1 MSKRFPWEIPHSIAE
16 EPIFGRTVRK
26 NVDIHSVDLGATS
39 NVPYGV
45 KAAKKLSAALTSIPY
60 GYKHM
65 LVAGLGTAAL
75 IQAAVLVERNINRN
89 REQETYDLKNA
100 DRAEAAKKSW
110 VSRRQKYGKSGRSR

>member
-1 MSKRFPWEIPHSIAE
+1 
-16 EPIFGRTVRK
+16 
-26 NVDIHSVDLGATS
+26 
-39 NVPYGV
+39 
-45 KAAKKLSAALTSIPY
+45 
-60 GYKHM
+60 M